1 MPDPTI
7 DDLLDRLVGL
17 AERQTEILTRLA
29 AIVAPEPQRR
39 RTTQVC
45 ADELRAGDKIVSL
58 VDPDLVNVVVRR
70 PEWVQRWRTVQL
82 RVGTGDGIVE
92 RVADADEVFTVEEPR
107 PDPVWADDPF
117 GTPTTLA
124 VCPWRSD
131 PCDGGSLPR
140 EARR

>member
-1 MPDPTI
+1 MTSRPFD
-7 DDLLDRLVGL
+7 VAAAA
-17 AERQTEILTRLA
+17 AE
-29 AIVAPEPQRR
+29 
-39 RTTQVC
+39 
-45 ADELRAGDKIVSL
+45 
-58 VDPDLVNVVVRR
+58 
-70 PEWVQRWRTVQL
+70 
-82 RVGTGDGIVE
+82 
-92 RVADADEVFTVEEPR
+92 TVEEPR